1 MNKNTTNEKTVSPV
15 IDRIK
20 IAIDMHLKNYCF
32 VRQQDYSAPE
42 PPQKLSPEGFLAW
55 LAKQRKLAREV
66 VVCYEAG
73 CFGYEPARRME
84 AMGVKVLVIAPQ
96 NWDEQ
101 GKRQVNDKFDARVMC
116 RRLSDHLDGHKH
128 ALSIV
133 RIPSRE
139 EEQRRSVGR
148 QRDQL
153 RKVQRQTQAMG
164 RSLLLRH
171 EVVVRG
177 QWWRGKAWVCLQKKL
192 PAAVLAQL
200 EHYRAVLEVCEKEAA
215 ALEAELTAEARP
227 EERFFGEGELT
238 HELLAREI
246 MTQQRFQNGRQVGN
260 YFGLCPSES
269 TSDQS
274 RRLGSITKHGN
285 PRLRHLMVELAWRV
299 FFDQPGYRGTK
310 KWAPVLGDPRAGG
323 SRRKKAIVALA
334 RQLAVDLWRL
344 QTGRVQLADLGL
356 TRESTRHQRRAA
368 KAAPQA

>member
-1 MNKNTTNEKTVSPV
+1 MKTTLNAENVRPIIK
-15 IDRIK
+15 RIK
-20 IAIDMHLKNYCF
+20 IAIDMHLKNYRF

-42 PPQKLSPEGFLAW
+42 PPQKLSPAAFFQW
-55 LAKQRKLAREV
+55 LAKQLKLAEEV

-73 CFGYEPARRME
+73 CFGYEPARRMQ
-84 AMGVKVLVIAPQ
+84 ALGARVLVIAPQ

-116 RRLSDHLDGHKH
+116 RRLSDHLDGHRH

-139 EEQRRSVGR
+139 EEQRRSIGR

-153 RKVQRQTQAMG
+153 RKLQRQTQAMG

-171 EVVVRG
+171 EVVPHG
-177 QWWRGKAWVCLQKKL
+177 KWWRGRAWARLKQSL
-192 PAAVLAQL
+192 SAAVVAQL
-200 EHYRAVLEVCEKEAA
+200 EHYRAVLEVCEKEAG
-215 ALEAELTAEARP
+215 ALEKELTADARP
-227 EERFFGEGELT
+227 ADRFFGEGALT

-246 MTQQRFQNGRQVGN
+246 MTQTRFQNGRQVGN

-269 TSDQS
+269 TSDQR

-285 PRLRHLMVELAWRV
+285 PRLRHLMVELAWRA
-299 FFDQPGYRGTK
+299 FFEQPDYRGSK
-310 KWAPVLGDPRAGG
+310 KWRPVLGDRKAGG
-323 SRRKKAIVALA
+323 ARRKKAIVALA

-344 QTGRVQLADLGL
+344 QTGRVQLAELGL
-356 TRESTRHQRRAA
+356 TRESTRHRRRRPAHA
-368 KAAPQA
+368 

>member
-1 MNKNTTNEKTVSPV
+1 M
-15 IDRIK
+15 
-20 IAIDMHLKNYCF
+20 
-32 VRQQDYSAPE
+32 
-42 PPQKLSPEGFLAW
+42 
-55 LAKQRKLAREV
+55 
-66 VVCYEAG
+66 VCYEAG
-73 CFGYEPARRME
+73 CFGYEPARRMQ
-84 AMGVKVLVIAPQ
+84 AMGAKVLVIAPQ

-116 RRLSDHLDGHKH
+116 RRLSEYLDGHKH

-139 EEQRRSVGR
+139 EEERRTVGR

-153 RKVQRQTQAMG
+153 RKLQRQTQAMG

-171 EVVVRG
+171 EVAVNGR
-177 QWWRGKAWVCLQKKL
+177 WWRGRGWARLQKTL

-200 EHYRAVLEVCEKEAA
+200 EHYRAVLEVCEKEAV
-215 ALEAELTAEARP
+215 ALEAELTAEARA
-227 EERFFGEGELT
+227 EERFFGEGALT

-246 MTQQRFQNGRQVGN
+246 VTQNRFENGRQVGN

-269 TSDQS
+269 TSDQN

-285 PRLRHLMVELAWRV
+285 PRLRLLMVELAWRV
-299 FFDQPGYRGTK
+299 FFDQPAYRGSK
-310 KWAPVLGDPRAGG
+310 KWAPVLGDPKAGG

-344 QTGRVQLADLGL
+344 HTGRVQLAELGL
-356 TRESTRHQRRAA
+356 TRESTRRRRTV
-368 KAAPQA
+368 QA

>member
-1 MNKNTTNEKTVSPV
+1 MNKTTNAENVRPL
-15 IDRIK
+15 INRIK
-20 IAIDMHLKNYCF
+20 VAIDMHLKNYRF
-32 VRQQDYSAPE
+32 VRQQDYTAPE
-42 PPQKLSPEGFLAW
+42 PAQKLSPEAFLGW
-55 LAKQRKLAREV
+55 LAKQLQLAQEV

-73 CFGYEPARRME
+73 CFGYEPARRMQ
-84 AMGVKVLVIAPQ
+84 AMGAKVLVIAPQ

-116 RRLSDHLDGHKH
+116 RRLSEYLDGHRH

-139 EEQRRSVGR
+139 EEQRRTVGR

-153 RKVQRQTQAMG
+153 RKLQRQTQAMG

-171 EVVVRG
+171 EVAVRG
-177 QWWRGKAWVCLQKKL
+177 RWWRGTSWVCLQKKL

-200 EHYRAVLEVCEKEAA
+200 EHYRVVLEVCEKEAG
-215 ALEAELTAEARP
+215 ALEAELTAETRA
-227 EERFFGEGELT
+227 EERFFGEGALT

-246 MTQQRFQNGRQVGN
+246 VTQNRFQNGRQVGN

-269 TSDQS
+269 TSDQN

-285 PRLRHLMVELAWRV
+285 PRLRLLMVELAWRV
-299 FFDQPGYRGTK
+299 FFDQPDYRGSK
-310 KWAPVLGDPRAGG
+310 KWAPVLGDLQAGG
-323 SRRKKAIVALA
+323 TRRKKAIVALA

-344 QTGRVQLADLGL
+344 QTGRVQLAELGL
-356 TRESTRHQRRAA
+356 TRESTRRPRAVPA
-368 KAAPQA
+368 

>member
-1 MNKNTTNEKTVSPV
+1 MQ
-15 IDRIK
+15 
-20 IAIDMHLKNYCF
+20 AL
-32 VRQQDYSAPE
+32 
-42 PPQKLSPEGFLAW
+42 G
-55 LAKQRKLAREV
+55 AR
-66 VVCYEAG
+66 
-73 CFGYEPARRME
+73 
-84 AMGVKVLVIAPQ
+84 VLVIAPQ

-116 RRLSDHLDGHKH
+116 RRLSDHLDGHRH
-128 ALSIV
+128 ALSLV

-153 RKVQRQTQAMG
+153 RKLQRQTQAMG

-171 EVVVRG
+171 EVATCGSG
-177 QWWRGKAWVCLQKKL
+177 QWWRGRGWARLQQTL

-200 EHYRAVLEVCEKEAA
+200 EHYRAVLVVCEKEAG
-215 ALEAELTAEARP
+215 ALEKELTAAARP
-227 EERFFGEGELT
+227 EERFFGEGALT

-246 MTQQRFQNGRQVGN
+246 MTQTRFQNGRQVGN

-299 FFDQPGYRGTK
+299 FFEQRDYRGSQ
-310 KWAPVLGDPRAGG
+310 KWAPVLGDPRTGG
-323 SRRKKAIVALA
+323 TRRKKAIVALA

-344 QTGRVQLADLGL
+344 QTGRVQLAELGL
-356 TRESTRHQRRAA
+356 RRESTRHLRRRPA
-368 KAAPQA
+368 QA